1 MRSAR
6 TVIQARKD
14 LADQPEAYWLAS
26 TKLTGVLHLFFY
38 SVVVLL
44 IDFCVNRTA
53 GDEEVRK
60 AEIREACKTL
70 DEAREQS
77 VPAGLFL
84 DSLMAIMNKHRIRLA
99 GLDGAGVDVPSTVTP
114 PVATASAAAHGELPS
129 EYVPNLDFDEIWQSY
144 VGLEDLDPTGWDA
157 LMQDLDF
164 S

>member
-1 MRSAR
+1 
-6 TVIQARKD
+6 
-14 LADQPEAYWLAS
+14 
-26 TKLTGVLHLFFY
+26 
-38 SVVVLL
+38 
-44 IDFCVNRTA
+44 
-53 GDEEVRK
+53 VRK